1 MDNIILIGYMGSGK
15 SSVAKALAEK
25 TGMELLDTD
34 QRIEE
39 NENRRISDIFASEG
53 ETAFRDM
60 ETAFLKNLLDEGF
73 KGILS
78 TGGGMPVREENRA
91 LLKKLGK
98 VIYLKTSVDTL
109 AMRLIGDHSRPL
121 LQGETEESKKQK
133 IADMLASREPA
144 YMAAADAVIP
154 TDEMT
159 TAGLADEILTYMAF
173 A

>member
-15 SSVAKALAEK
+15 SSVAKALSEK
-25 TGMELLDTD
+25 TGMALMDTD
-34 QRIEE
+34 HRIEE
-39 NENRRISDIFASEG
+39 NENRRISDIFASDG

-60 ETAFLKNLLDEGF
+60 ETALLKALLNDGF

-91 LLKKLGK
+91 LLKQLGK
-98 VIYLKTSVDTL
+98 VVYLKTSVDTL
-109 AMRLIGDHSRPL
+109 TMRLTGDSSRPL
-121 LQGETEESKKQK
+121 LQGETAESKRKK
-133 IADMLASREPA
+133 IADMLEAREPA
-144 YMAAADAVIP
+144 YMDAADAVIP

-159 TAGLADEILTYMAF
+159 TAGLADEILTYMTF

>member
-121 LQGETEESKKQK
+121 LKGETEESKKQK

-144 YMAAADAVIP
+144 YMAASDAVIP

>member
-121 LQGETEESKKQK
+121 LQGETEEGKKQK